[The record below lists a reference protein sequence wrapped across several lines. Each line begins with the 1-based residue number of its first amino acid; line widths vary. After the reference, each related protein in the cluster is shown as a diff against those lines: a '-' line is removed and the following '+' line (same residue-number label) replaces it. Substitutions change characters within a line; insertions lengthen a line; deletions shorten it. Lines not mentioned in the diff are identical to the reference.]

1 MRDCCSCTGLTF
13 TIEPTQQEISFSIE
27 REQEISFSVG
37 DRIVETGDYDKL
49 IHKPSINGVVLEGD
63 KTNEELF
70 IVNDKHFEYRQLTPS
85 AVWEVEH
92 NLDKYPSVSIVD
104 SAGTMVMGD
113 VEYINSNKVLLLF
126 QSAFSGK
133 AFFN

>member
-1 MRDCCSCTGLTF
+1 MRNCCDCTGLTF